1 MCLRIC
7 PLFLFISYGQIS
19 AILDK
24 NVEPASFV
32 AVADVEKDF
41 TTDLHV
47 AIVSCFTV
55 NAHHAVKASLK
66 KTRWKEASSV
76 NLTNSSQKLPSSF
89 DYNFC
94 SL

>member
-19 AILDK
+19 AILDN

-32 AVADVEKDF
+32 AVADMEKDF
-41 TTDLHV
+41 TADLHV

-55 NAHHAVKASLK
+55 NTHHAVKAAL
-66 KTRWKEASSV
+66 E
-76 NLTNSSQKLPSSF
+76 
-89 DYNFC
+89 
-94 SL
+94 

>member
-7 PLFLFISYGQIS
+7 PLFLLISYGQVP

-24 NVEPASFV
+24 NVEPTSFV

-41 TTDLHV
+41 TTDLHI

-55 NAHHAVKASLK
+55 NTHHAVKAGL
-66 KTRWKEASSV
+66 E
-76 NLTNSSQKLPSSF
+76 
-89 DYNFC
+89 
-94 SL
+94 

>member
-1 MCLRIC
+1 MLRQNHTYWQRKQFEEYAKRLRIC

-41 TTDLHV
+41 TTDLHI

-55 NAHHAVKASLK
+55 NTHHAVKAGL
-66 KTRWKEASSV
+66 E
-76 NLTNSSQKLPSSF
+76 
-89 DYNFC
+89 
-94 SL
+94 